1 MEKVPAIVG
10 IRHGLVKTPLR
21 MIIDRAYIREVVQ
34 TAMVVTAVFVSL
46 YLVVSLVGLL
56 SKAASGNLPTHLI
69 FVLLGLQTVKH
80 FGILLPLAVF
90 IGILMTLGRWY
101 RDSEMTV
108 LAACGVGLAHFM
120 RPTFYLTVAV
130 AALVALVSFYFAP
143 LAARLSNQIKNDNT
157 EIYQVGIAPGE
168 FQRSKRTGAIFY
180 VERVTPAGELQN
192 VFANN
197 EQFGKR
203 GVLVARTGSEYV
215 DPKSGDRFLVL
226 KNGTRYEGVPG
237 QADYK
242 ILEYESY
249 ALRIE
254 PRLITQ
260 RSESIEEI
268 GVRRLSERLL
278 TPGDVDANAEWQWRL
293 AKPLALL
300 ILTVFALV
308 FAYTDARRGR
318 FGNLFTAIF
327 VYFVYANLLG
337 FAHALLKQ
345 GRLPVWLGLWW
356 VHALFLAFGLYLLY
370 RRATNRPLLPFDLP
384 RLQRARR

>member
-10 IRHGLVKTPLR
+10 IRRGLVKTPIR

-56 SKAASGNLPTHLI
+56 SKAASGKLPTHLI

-108 LAACGVGLAHFM
+108 LSACGVGLAHFM

-130 AALVALVSFYFAP
+130 ALLVGLVSFYFAP
-143 LAARLSNQIKNDNT
+143 LAARMSNQIKNENT

-203 GVLVARTGSEYV
+203 GVLVARTGSQYV

-242 ILEYESY
+242 ILAYESY

-254 PRLITQ
+254 PQLITQ
-260 RSESIEEI
+260 RGESIEEI
-268 GVRRLSERLL
+268 GVRRLSERLVA
-278 TPGDVDANAEWQWRL
+278 GDVDANAEWQWRL
-293 AKPLALL
+293 AKPLALV

-318 FGNLFTAIF
+318 FGNLFTAVF

-337 FAHALLKQ
+337 FGHALLKQ

-356 VHALFLAFGLYLLY
+356 VHILFLALGLYLLY
-370 RRATNRPLLPFDLP
+370 RRANNRALLPFDMP
-384 RLQRARR
+384 RFRRSPR